1 MEISIK
7 AQGDV
12 QVVLLGGR
20 FDAQAAGMVEE
31 KLNGVLDAGHK
42 KLLVDLAGTNYI
54 SSAGLRVLLA
64 TTKKVKKTN
73 GRIVLSSLT
82 QYVKEVFEIA
92 GFTSIFDI
100 YGDPNEALK
109 HF

>member
-1 MEISIK
+1 MELSIK
-7 AQGDV
+7 EQGDV

-42 KLLVDLAGTNYI
+42 KLLVDLGGTNYI

-64 TTKKVKKTN
+64 TTKKIKKVN

-100 YGDPNEALK
+100 YGDLDEALK